1 MNYKVILAHLAM
13 FTVSAI
19 YAANFSLAKIAMP
32 TYIEPFGFILLRAIA
47 GTTLFWLSS
56 LIIREKVP
64 RKDVLRLAVC
74 GLFGVAINQLMFFK
88 GLDMTT
94 PINGS
99 LIMLTT
105 PILVLIFSV
114 IAFREPIGWMKI
126 AGVALGLAGAFVLIW
141 SNASEN
147 VANAPNPTLGNIFV
161 AINAAA
167 YGIYL
172 ILVKPLTAKY
182 HPITLLKYVFGF
194 GLLYVIPFGYYEA
207 SQIQWESLPLK
218 VWWVLAF
225 VLFGVTFLA
234 YLLNAA
240 ALTIV
245 KPSVVS
251 SYIYL
256 QPLLASII
264 AVAIGSDQ
272 LNAVLLLAG
281 GMIALGVFMVS
292 YRKKKLQPQEQL

>member
-1 MNYKVILAHLAM
+1 MNYKVVLAHLAM

-32 TYIEPFGFILLRAIA
+32 TYIQPFGFILLRAIA
-47 GTTLFWLSS
+47 GTTLFWISS

-64 RKDVLRLAVC
+64 KKDVLRLALC

-126 AGVALGLAGAFVLIW
+126 VGVALGLGGAFLLIT
-141 SNASEN
+141 SNASSN

-167 YGIYL
+167 YGVYL

-194 GLLYVIPFGYYEA
+194 GLLYILPFGYYEA
-207 SQIQWESLPLK
+207 TQIQWETFPLK

-256 QPLLASII
+256 QPLLASLI
-264 AVAIGSDQ
+264 AVALGSDR
-272 LNAVLLLAG
+272 LNSILLFAG

-292 YRKKKLQPQEQL
+292 YRKKKLA